1 MKIVIPAWGLGNVMF
16 QYAFLCELRFRSKE
30 GCCFF
35 VHKRSRFD
43 HQGYELEKLFKVK
56 PYEGLNFFQKIYV
69 HFVEFLGVAGLPHY
83 KLITYP
89 FREIRPK
96 ENFIYYEDVFEH
108 KGENCL
114 FRGTWQSPKYFAHVV
129 PEILKTFT
137 FDEKMMSSYSVA
149 MLKRISEYKNSV
161 SIHVRRGDYASGKYD
176 GLLLCCPMDYYQ
188 RAVSY
193 MEEHMEKPVFFV
205 FSDDIEYVR
214 QYLKADNI
222 VFVDGNR
229 DSNSWQD
236 MFLMSRCS
244 HNIIANSTFS
254 WWGAFLNANPDKK
267 VIAPRKWWYYFEHD
281 DVVPDEW
288 IRL

>member
-69 HFVEFLGVAGLPHY
+69 HFVEFLGAAGLPHY

-114 FRGTWQSPKYFAHVV
+114 FRATWQSQNTLLMLYRNTENFYF
-129 PEILKTFT
+129 
-137 FDEKMMSSYSVA
+137 
-149 MLKRISEYKNSV
+149 
-161 SIHVRRGDYASGKYD
+161 RR
-176 GLLLCCPMDYYQ
+176 
-188 RAVSY
+188 
-193 MEEHMEKPVFFV
+193 E
-205 FSDDIEYVR
+205 
-214 QYLKADNI
+214 
-222 VFVDGNR
+222 
-229 DSNSWQD
+229 
-236 MFLMSRCS
+236 
-244 HNIIANSTFS
+244 
-254 WWGAFLNANPDKK
+254 
-267 VIAPRKWWYYFEHD
+267 D
-281 DVVPDEW
+281 DVILFGGHVEEDK
-288 IRL
+288 